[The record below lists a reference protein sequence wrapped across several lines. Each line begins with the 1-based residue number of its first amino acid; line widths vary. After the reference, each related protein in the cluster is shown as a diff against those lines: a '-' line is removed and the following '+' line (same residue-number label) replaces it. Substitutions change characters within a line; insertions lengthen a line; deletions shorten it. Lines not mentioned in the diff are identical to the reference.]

1 MGIQGDAILNDTGLW
16 VPGSPRTHR
25 SRHCCADLFAKPSQ
39 GSLAKP
45 VPAVSHEYRRALNT
59 NSASRR
65 ARTCASLRTEPMSHT
80 SAHRLLRLTN
90 QTRKQADIN
99 HHDNQFHQRLS
110 NHDNRYNL
118 HRIGQRQSKWENYQG
133 IAGEPGEGKS
143 KTLPAPLAGQAA
155 DDVAAAAGAREHR
168 ATAEEPPAPL
178 PAPRES

>member
-1 MGIQGDAILNDTGLW
+1 
-16 VPGSPRTHR
+16 
-25 SRHCCADLFAKPSQ
+25 
-39 GSLAKP
+39 
-45 VPAVSHEYRRALNT
+45 
-59 NSASRR
+59 
-65 ARTCASLRTEPMSHT
+65 MSHT

>member
-59 NSASRR
+59 NSAYH
-65 ARTCASLRTEPMSHT
+65 RTLTRASLRTEPMSHT